1 MNAYENLIS
10 ECGDNITVIEK
21 DFKSKAKGLCKGN
34 KIGISKAIETSTE
47 KRCVLAE
54 ELGHYH
60 TTVGNILDQSDT
72 GNRKQERIARFWAYK
87 RLIGLSD
94 LIRAFRHGDRSIHEI
109 AEFLEI
115 SEDFLRECLET
126 YRQKYGTG
134 VKCGEYFISFE
145 PWLSVFVST
154 DP

>member
-1 MNAYENLIS
+1 MQYEELLLEAESLDIPV
-10 ECGDNITVIEK
+10 TEK
-21 DFKSKAKGLCKGN
+21 PFKTYDGRIKNN
-34 KIGISKAIETSTE
+34 KIYLRKDMDSVQKT
-47 KRCVLAE
+47 CVLAE

-72 GNRKQERIARFWAYK
+72 GNRKQERIARLWAYK
-87 RLIGLSD
+87 KLISLSD
-94 LIRAFRHGDRSIHEI
+94 LIRAFQHGDRSLHEI

-126 YRQKYGTG
+126 YRQKYGIG